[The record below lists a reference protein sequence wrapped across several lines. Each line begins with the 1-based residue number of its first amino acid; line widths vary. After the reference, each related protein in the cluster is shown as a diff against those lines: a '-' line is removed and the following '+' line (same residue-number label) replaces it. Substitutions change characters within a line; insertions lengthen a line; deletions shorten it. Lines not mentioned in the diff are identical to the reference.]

1 MYFRCM
7 DCWATTWAHGVD
19 ASGASQTVKCRGCG
33 RGFTVRSSPNLSPDP
48 REQHETALALAEGN
62 GLDLPTAYSVLLG
75 VTTLEVA
82 LAMRDRGLP
91 ATADEAA
98 EPAKPAAAPS
108 PKAKT
113 PSSAQ
118 PIPNAAPDLEFDPAF
133 RDAVLQGYLSVQ
145 QAIERGNRD
154 KYAKR
159 IVERHGL
166 SQELAYLVAD
176 NRTSL
181 SMAIRKDREEVDDV
195 LRPVKRAVWKKA
207 LVAIL
212 GGSAAVAVAV
222 YGFHVM
228 SKIDEDGR
236 QIEAL
241 TKAVSAKT
249 ELVQAEQQAQAQAKA
264 ERPEG
269 SVPPRRVRLKNDDQ
283 GRVVEIEG
291 PDPNSVLLAYCAHL
305 DPRERYSVL
314 ELTDPVP
321 PFPGAKLGVF
331 VDKED
336 AGRRYGIRIRRSIK
350 GHRWVA
356 GDGAT
361 PIEVKP
367 LSPGGLT
374 GTPAATLPVA
384 ATRAAEGERGS

>member
-1 MYFRCM
+1 M
-7 DCWATTWAHGVD
+7 DCWAATWVHGVD

-62 GLDLPTAYSVLLG
+62 GLDLPSAYSVLLG

-82 LAMRDRGLP
+82 LVMRDRGLP
-91 ATADEAA
+91 ATADEAE
-98 EPAKPAAAPS
+98 EPAKPVAAPGS
-108 PKAKT
+108 KAK
-113 PSSAQ
+113 SSASS
-118 PIPNAAPDLEFDPAF
+118 PAIASSVPGMEFDPAF
-133 RDAVLQGYLSVQ
+133 RDAVVQGYLSVQ

-159 IVERHGL
+159 IVERHAL

-212 GGSAAVAVAV
+212 GSAAAVAITV

-236 QIEAL
+236 QVEAL
-241 TKAVSAKT
+241 TKAVSTKT
-249 ELVQAEQQAQAQAKA
+249 ELVQAEQQAQAEAG
-264 ERPEG
+264 RPQG

-283 GRVVEIEG
+283 GRVIEIEG
-291 PDPNSVLLAYCAHL
+291 PDPKSVLLAYCAHL
-305 DPRERYSVL
+305 DPPERYSVL

-336 AGRRYGIRIRRSIK
+336 VGRRYGIRIRRSIK

-356 GDGAT
+356 GDGET

-374 GTPAATLPVA
+374 GTPATALPVA
-384 ATRAAEGERGS
+384 ETRAAEGERGS